1 MGFVF
6 QFLHSR
12 TYASRCSFLPLP
24 SSPLPHTLSHLISAT
39 WRTCKIEGAC
49 KQPKLE
55 TLLAEYAEPAKV
67 DKLMKLDK
75 QLLETKDILVK
86 TIDKVLQRGEKLD
99 ELVEKS
105 NGLSAQSKQFYKAAK
120 KTNSC
125 CIVM

>member
-1 MGFVF
+1 M
-6 QFLHSR
+6 
-12 TYASRCSFLPLP
+12 
-24 SSPLPHTLSHLISAT
+24 
-39 WRTCKIEGAC
+39 
-49 KQPKLE
+49 
-55 TLLAEYAEPAKV
+55 LAEYAEPAKV

-105 NGLSAQSKQFYKAAK
+105 SGLSAQSKQFYKAAR

>member
-1 MGFVF
+1 MLILTPPSHYSLPF
-6 QFLHSR
+6 QN
-12 TYASRCSFLPLP
+12 
-24 SSPLPHTLSHLISAT
+24 SAT
-39 WRTCKIEGAC
+39 WRTCKVEGAC

-105 NGLSAQSKQFYKAAK
+105 SGLSAQSKQFYKAAK